1 MFKPGRTVRDLIV
14 GRYLSKPKH
23 DAFSFEG
30 GKFKVTGGDAL
41 SAVLKVREF
50 LKGYDVTQNSGVIA
64 VLHDQSPIAYLTQVA
79 LFLQGITYVIIDRE
93 TSPERFSR
101 IIARLKIFAVLAF
114 EPNDQSRESA
124 VPVIRVSESVATGPL
139 DPGDSSFPPIDPFQI
154 AYIVL
159 TSGST
164 GDPKA
169 VSISHANLD
178 HFVVWA
184 LDTFGLS
191 SGDVF
196 ATLNPPHF
204 DNAIFDFYCSQSSG
218 GTLAVIPAQS
228 LQEPT
233 TAADLIS
240 EAGCT
245 VWFSVPSLLVFFLRT
260 KAMTPEFLHNFT
272 KILFGGE
279 GFPMKHLQ
287 EFWAMVEKSK
297 SRVWNVYGPSECA
310 CMCSA
315 HEVGDLDI
323 DLDEDFA
330 PIGKI
335 SEYFDFELLNQD
347 SQGAGEL
354 VLYGPQV
361 GPGYIGD
368 EPSSRNFISR
378 LIETSPGMTRGYKTG
393 DIMRID
399 NRGLLR
405 FVGRTDSQVKVMGH
419 RIELAAIEAEILRIA
434 SCWESFVSIVQ
445 GASGN
450 PFIHAWVATARSPE
464 EIREALK
471 TTLPAYMI
479 PRRIYCMSSLP
490 KNRSGK
496 IDRLLLRQSVS

>member
-1 MFKPGRTVRDLIV
+1 MAEPTATVRDLILE
-14 GRYLSKPKH
+14 RYLSLPDD
-23 DAFSFEG
+23 DAFSFAG
-30 GKFKVTGGDAL
+30 GRLRVSGRDAL
-41 SAVLKVREF
+41 SSALKLRYF
-50 LKGYDVTQNSGVIA
+50 LRSHDITEDSGVIA
-64 VLHDQSPIAYLTQVA
+64 IVHNQSPTAYLTQLA
-79 LFLQGITYVIIDRE
+79 LFLQGITYVIIDHE
-93 TSPERFSR
+93 TLHERLDR
-101 IIARLKIFAVLAF
+101 IIAKLQVFAVLVF
-114 EPNDQSRESA
+114 EPYEQSHKTVA
-124 VPVIRVSESVATGPL
+124 PVIRVIESLAAEPAGASDFSWPPVE
-139 DPGDSSFPPIDPFQI
+139 SSKI

-169 VSISHANLD
+169 VSISHKNLD

-191 SGDVF
+191 SDDVF

-204 DNAIFDFYCSQSSG
+204 DNAVFDFFCSQSSG
-218 GTLAVIPAQS
+218 GRLAVIPGES
-228 LQEPT
+228 LREPT
-233 TAADLIS
+233 AAVELVS
-240 EAGCT
+240 GEGCT
-245 VWFSVPSLLVFFLRT
+245 VWFSVPSLLIYFLKTRVLS
-260 KAMTPEFLHNFT
+260 PEFLDNFT

-287 EFWAMVEKSK
+287 ELWTMVDHSK

-315 HEVGDLDI
+315 HKVSNQDI

-335 SEYFDFELLNQD
+335 SEFFEFELLNQD
-347 SQGAGEL
+347 GQGEGEL
-354 VLYGPQV
+354 ALYGPQV

-368 EPSSRNFISR
+368 EPSSRNFFLRSA
-378 LIETSPGMTRGYKTG
+378 ETSPVMKRGYKTG

-419 RIELAAIEAEILRIA
+419 RIELAAIEAEILRI
-434 SCWESFVSIVQ
+434 SGCWESFVCVLPGTSDNLI
-445 GASGN
+445 
-450 PFIHAWVATARSPE
+450 IHAWVATGKSPE
-464 EIREALK
+464 EIRQALK

-479 PRRIYCMSSLP
+479 PRRIYCSNSLP
-490 KNRSGK
+490 KNRNGK
-496 IDRLLLRQSVS
+496 VDRQSLKQSVS